1 MFTPCEWET
10 SSDRDF
16 CCTDSSSSAN
26 THAGMSTFGG
36 NVALQAAAAAAASS
50 CVAPVPAAGVP
61 LTVESPMDGN
71 CSASKPNDPTNGHD
85 ELLTVYPVVHG
96 FVLLGELDKWVTVSP
111 NRFSNIAITP
121 SMLSVDLSG
130 GVGEVCT
137 VTALVD
143 GVVVVK
149 QVRIGVSNSASL
161 VFPKN
166 WLTPLAYNNLSPK
179 LAFY

>member
-1 MFTPCEWET
+1 M
-10 SSDRDF
+10 
-16 CCTDSSSSAN
+16 
-26 THAGMSTFGG
+26 
-36 NVALQAAAAAAASS
+36 
-50 CVAPVPAAGVP
+50 
-61 LTVESPMDGN
+61 
-71 CSASKPNDPTNGHD
+71 
-85 ELLTVYPVVHG
+85 HG

-121 SMLSVDLSG
+121 SMLSVDLRG

-166 WLTPLAYNNLSPK
+166 
-179 LAFY
+179 